1 MIEDLMNSGVIPIV
15 VIGAIVI
22 VVIWQVGAHL
32 RTRATVTREAEY
44 RALADRAVRAQEIA
58 EHRLAS
64 VDDRFGE
71 LSRRLATIEGVL
83 KDAE

>member
-1 MIEDLMNSGVIPIV
+1 MIEDLMDKGVIPLV
-15 VIGAIVI
+15 VFAAIVI

-44 RALADRAVRAQEIA
+44 RALAERAVRAQEIA

-64 VDDRFGE
+64 VDDRFGD

>member
-1 MIEDLMNSGVIPIV
+1 MVGDLMNDGVIPLIV
-15 VIGAIVI
+15 FGAILI

-32 RTRATVTREAEY
+32 RTKATVTREAEY
-44 RALADRAVRAQEIA
+44 RALADRSVRVQEIA

-71 LSRRLATIEGVL
+71 LTRRLAAIESVL